1 MSAGS
6 VWKRASARISLI
18 CALMAFGAAVGAADP
33 GAATSRTVNTRNVPT
48 AVAAR
53 ALSVNETAQ
62 LHLVSH
68 HRGIL
73 NEEGKSAGTPGGLLR
88 VSLKISYTEATITF
102 TQSPSGGTLSGEGKA
117 SFYARGSIAHFTGSV
132 SITRGT
138 GRYAHA
144 SAKSLHIQG
153 TFQRSNYALSLKV
166 NGKMYY

>member
-18 CALMAFGAAVGAADP
+18 CALMAFGAAVDP
-33 GAATSRTVNTRNVPT
+33 GAAISRTVNTRNVST

-53 ALSVNETAQ
+53 AQSVNETAQ
-62 LHLVSH
+62 LRLVSH

-73 NEEGKSAGTPGGLLR
+73 NEQGQTAGTPGGLLR
-88 VSLKISYTEATITF
+88 VSLTISYTEATITF
-102 TQSPSGGTLSGEGKA
+102 TQSPSGGTLSGGGKA

-166 NGKMYY
+166 NGKMYH